1 MNVVNYGAHTAGKE
15 MPMRQRALL
24 ILLFSLLLIIVTG
37 CDSTGLPGLATPKP
51 TAAPAQPTATTQSI
65 IEPTSTSEAL
75 ANPTPTEPVVADAP
89 TDTPE
94 ISAAS
99 TDTPAVAQTTPL
111 PQGSPE
117 SQANQQL
124 IKTIEQEASNLR
136 GLKPLKDVPDQFI
149 SADQLRANLT
159 KDMQDNYSEKQS
171 KQDVSA
177 LWLMRLINDPTL
189 DLYQFEIDLQTEQ
202 VLGYYDQHKGDLFV
216 LNIGQQLSPLA
227 EQTLAHEYTHAL
239 QDQRYNLSKLLPDKS
254 TDDDRDLGVRS
265 VVEGDAFISGF
276 VWAQTYLSPQD
287 YQKML
292 DAIQNAPSSILDSA
306 PKYIRDSLD
315 FPYDQGVQ
323 FVIALGILKGYG
335 PIDKALQDP
344 PVSSEQIM
352 HPEKYTSTPR
362 DLPKPVALTPL
373 TDTLGTGWTM
383 PENGT
388 LGEFD
393 LQEMLEQTSLG
404 KTQAD
409 NAAAGWGGGVYNY
422 YENGDKHLVV
432 FNTVW
437 DTRKDADEFE
447 TALND
452 SFASDTKNGT
462 TWTDPDGKRFF
473 SVKRTGNAIAV
484 GASTD
489 LPSLEKAML
498 ALK

>member
-1 MNVVNYGAHTAGKE
+1 
-15 MPMRQRALL
+15 MRQRALL
-24 ILLFSLLLIIVTG
+24 FSLFALLLIILAG

-51 TAAPAQPTATTQSI
+51 TLAPSQPTATVQSLVG
-65 IEPTSTSEAL
+65 PTSTTEAL
-75 ANPTPTEPVVADAP
+75 ANPTATEPALADAP

-94 ISAAS
+94 VAAAS
-99 TDTPAVAQTTPL
+99 TDTPAVAQATPL

-124 IKTIEQEASNLR
+124 VKTIEQQASDLR

-159 KDMQDNYSEKQS
+159 QDMQTNYSEKQS

-189 DLYQFEIDLQTEQ
+189 DLYQLEIDLQTEQ

-216 LNIGQQLSPLA
+216 LNNGQQLSPLA
-227 EQTLAHEYTHAL
+227 EQTLAHEFTHAL
-239 QDQRYNLSKLLPDKS
+239 QDQHYNLSKLLPDKS

-265 VVEGDAFISGF
+265 LVEGDATISGL

-292 DAIQNAPSSILDSA
+292 DASNNAPSSVADSA
-306 PKYIRDSLD
+306 PKYIKDSLY

-335 PIDKALQDP
+335 PINKALQDP
-344 PVSSEQIM
+344 PVSSEQII
-352 HPEKYTSTPR
+352 HPEKYTGTPR

-373 TDTLGTGWTM
+373 TDTLGAGWTM

-409 NAAAGWGGGVYNY
+409 NAAAGWGGAIYNY

-432 FNTVW
+432 FNTAW
-437 DTRKDADEFE
+437 DTKKDADEFE

-452 SFASDTKNGT
+452 SFASYTKNGT
-462 TWTDPDGKRFF
+462 TWSDGTRFF
-473 SVKRTGNAIAV
+473 SIKRTGDAIAV

-489 LPSLEKAML
+489 QPSLEKAMA